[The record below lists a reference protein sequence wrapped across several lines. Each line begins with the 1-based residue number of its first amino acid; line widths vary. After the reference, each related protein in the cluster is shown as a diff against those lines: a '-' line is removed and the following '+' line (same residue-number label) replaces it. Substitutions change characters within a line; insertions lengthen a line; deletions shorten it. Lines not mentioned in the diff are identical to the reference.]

1 MKWRKRIGWL
11 LIFAMILSLAGCS
24 SGEKTV
30 GGLNL
35 DQAEPLL
42 CAAAEAVVCQA
53 GGAGFE
59 AQPSAAF
66 FTDLVTCALRDG
78 ALTAQNSPFT
88 TPGANTF
95 RIGDENQQALYD
107 MLFAVGTHP
116 GFTGAAVSVKPDS
129 VTVQVVSRHPLMP
142 AMRFDII
149 GVAQCSDYENALSLT
164 AQLCGENE
172 TTGAVDYGKY
182 TLVVV
187 KNDASPFGCTLAA
200 VRAQSSILAPASAA
214 PTAPADSA
222 APQNPG
228 DDASA
233 GSDAPEQDGAAG
245 TEDSGNAGDA
255 PAQGGDADPLVGQTD
270 PLTAFFGYAAV
281 DALEDWS
288 PVMRAVADA
297 CMKLEYNLEGEPDE
311 TMFWSVLG
319 GAVHLMGSQLPG
331 VSLQEDQYVMVRDD
345 VVMTMQNLFA
355 LPPQDVPEIP
365 EDLKGFVSLENGV
378 YAFGSV
384 GVEAFHVTQY
394 QAVEGGVLF
403 TLSDAQNHRVTVKMI
418 ENPNSGYGVSI
429 ESAQF
434 MP

>member
-11 LIFAMILSLAGCS
+11 LIFAMILGLVGCA

-35 DQAEPLL
+35 NQAKPLL

-66 FTDLVTCALRDG
+66 FTDLITCALRDG

-88 TPGANTF
+88 SPGANTF
-95 RIGDENQQALYD
+95 RIGDENQQALYE

-116 GFTGAAVSVKPDS
+116 GFAGAAVSIKPDS

-142 AMRFDII
+142 VMRFDII
-149 GVAQCSDYENALSLT
+149 GVAPCSDYENALSLT

-172 TTGAVDYGKY
+172 TTGAVNYGKY

-214 PTAPADSA
+214 PTMPADPA
-222 APQNPG
+222 VPQASG
-228 DDASA
+228 EDTSA
-233 GSDAPEQDGAAG
+233 GSDAPVQDDASG
-245 TEDSGNAGDA
+245 TDDSGNA
-255 PAQGGDADPLVGQTD
+255 PAQGENADPLVGQDD
-270 PLTAFFGYAAV
+270 PLTAFFGYAAA

-288 PVMRAVADA
+288 PIMRAVADA

-311 TMFWSVLG
+311 RMFWSVLG
-319 GAVHLMGSQLPG
+319 GTVHLMGSQLPG
-331 VSLQEDQYVMVRDD
+331 ASLQEDRYVMVRDD

-355 LPPQDVPEIP
+355 LPPQEVPGIP
-365 EDLKGFVSLENGV
+365 EDLMEFVSLEDGV

-384 GVEAFHVTQY
+384 DVEAYHVTQY
-394 QAVEGGVLF
+394 QAAEDGVLF
-403 TLSDAQNHRVTVKMI
+403 TLSDAQNHRVTVKMTK
-418 ENPNSGYGVSI
+418 NPNSGYGVSI